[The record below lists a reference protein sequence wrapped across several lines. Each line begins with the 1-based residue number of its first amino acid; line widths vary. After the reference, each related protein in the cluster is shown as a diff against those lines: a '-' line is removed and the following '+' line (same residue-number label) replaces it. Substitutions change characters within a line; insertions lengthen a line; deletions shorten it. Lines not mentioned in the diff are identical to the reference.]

1 MKKIL
6 SFLLVI
12 FIIAIGYVTAFAES
26 DSVVKY
32 FDDLLPSQA
41 ANNPYMAV
49 QFLYERGIVEEKSE
63 RTFAPN
69 APITREEFAKIIV
82 LATDSSLTDKTGT
95 FSDVETGSWYE
106 PYVETANENKLMNAI
121 GDGIFGVGIN
131 ITREDAV
138 LSVYRMYGLLG
149 IPTEGLNT
157 TDKTIADGTS
167 ISDYAQEAV
176 YALAKLGTVDLIS
189 DKFRPKDA
197 VTRGEACIFIYRM
210 LISDGNAYNDRVQQ
224 NMPVEK
230 ATDEYLRKVVAYE
243 DFEGFWKLND
253 ALPSVPEVDD
263 YRANWLYVKRRVG
276 FENSSCLQAQGTE
289 FAMFVEVE
297 PSVTYNVDWMIK
309 TEGMDGNLSSI
320 LYLLFYNSKGQL
332 IYSHYD
338 RMGLITTDTD
348 WVSQHFSIDGPTPDL
363 DPKYLCVIPATSGSG
378 SGKVYFDNVTIS
390 QTFTDPLVTVMSSP
404 NYKGL
409 IYEENGQND
418 INVLVAMN
426 GKEQVLNFE
435 EMIIEAKVLDKDNNV
450 LMHSRKEGITSEMSL
465 IFSSKELDIGDYYL
479 RIALIDSTTNE
490 EISYD
495 EWTLRKRDPDYRP
508 TTYFDEYG
516 RLVKNG
522 KEMFVT
528 GAYAS
533 GVLPEV
539 MVDWRNMPL
548 DLCLTTGL
556 SAWWGNRETAEKEY
570 EEYGTSFVFSM
581 DNTYKNPPKGGQTF
595 GQTNFAS
602 ERPIMEGQLKY
613 LNQLNNDSL
622 FCYLLE
628 DEYSYSGY
636 ADRVRWHG
644 DILSELDIDR
654 PTYGVSAVSK
664 DACYAWYKGEDIH
677 SADPYIIY
685 GTEED
690 PIEKIYQNAKTL
702 YDYYPNR
709 PTWMVMQGCDLGVLS
724 ESHRQEFKRGP
735 NEQEFRNQIWQAVCA
750 GSQGVIWYSHYD
762 LKKDG
767 ADRSFEEYWADI
779 EKTTGELKE
788 LEDVILSVE
797 DAPMVD
803 VQAENNDM
811 MCYTARRHDGKT
823 YVIVVNM
830 LHSPQEVSVT
840 LEGAKSIYG
849 IYSEKNYETD
859 SNGAFKVELES
870 LGVDIFQIEQEEYL
884 SPQTDI
890 KAIGFY
896 NGNESY
902 IVDNN
907 IDEKDGVLN
916 IPENLES
923 VEFGIN
929 TVNDKIK
936 VYVNGEKTEKSAK
949 IDISGLDKLIFKV
962 EAEDSRY
969 YDEYVYEINRYSR
982 DTLSVET
989 PLFAGNSMTVNIS
1002 SDSNTLD
1009 IRGTVLV
1016 ALYEK
1021 ESGIMKWCESREILN
1036 GQKQLTLTFT
1046 DLPDYAE
1053 DMELRVFVWKDLKTL
1068 QPIFKQKT

>member
-6 SFLLVI
+6 SLLLTL
-12 FIIAIGYVTAFAES
+12 FIAMGYVTAFAEN

-32 FDDLLPSQA
+32 FDDLTTSQA
-41 ANNPYMAV
+41 ATNPYMAV
-49 QFLYERGIVEEKSE
+49 QFLYEKGIINGKSE

-69 APITREEFAKIIV
+69 DPITREEFAKIIV
-82 LATDSSLTDKTGT
+82 LATESELASKTGT
-95 FSDVETGSWYE
+95 FSDVKKGSWYE
-106 PYVETANENKLMNAI
+106 PYVETANENNLMKGT
-121 GDGIFGVGIN
+121 GDSIFGVGAN
-131 ITREDAV
+131 ITRQDAI
-138 LSVYRMYGLLG
+138 LIVYRMYGLLG
-149 IPTEGLNT
+149 IPTQEHNT
-157 TDKTIADGTS
+157 TDKTISDASS

-176 YALAKLGTVDLIS
+176 YALAKLGTVDLTS

-197 VTRGEACIFIYRM
+197 ITRGEACISIYRM
-210 LISDGNAYNDRVQQ
+210 LIADKNAYDDRVQM
-224 NMPVEK
+224 NMPIEK
-230 ATDEYLRKVVAYE
+230 ATDEYLRNIIAYE
-243 DFEGFWKLND
+243 DFEGEGLNA
-253 ALPSVPEVDD
+253 ALPSVPVVTDRSADLSLINRE
-263 YRANWLYVKRRVG
+263 VG
-276 FENSSCLQAQGTE
+276 FESSSCLQAKSTQ
-289 FAMFVEVE
+289 FAIFVEIE
-297 PSVTYNVDWMIK
+297 PSVTYNVDWMLK
-309 TEGMDGNLSSI
+309 TEDMDGVLYSVV
-320 LYLLFYNSKGQL
+320 YLLFYNSKGQL
-332 IYSHYD
+332 IYSNYD
-338 RMGLITTDTD
+338 RMGLVTTDTD
-348 WVSQHFSIDGPTPDL
+348 WIPQHFQNSAPTPDL
-363 DPKYLCVIPATSGSG
+363 DPAYLCVIPATGGSG
-378 SGKVYFDNVTIS
+378 TGNVYFDNIIIS
-390 QTFTDPLVTVMSSP
+390 QTLTDPLVTVMSSP

-426 GKEQVLNFE
+426 GKEAVLNFE
-435 EMIIEAKVLDKDNNV
+435 EMIIEANVLDKDNNV
-450 LMHSRKEGITSEMSL
+450 LMHSRKEGITSEMSF

-508 TTYFDEYG
+508 ETYFDEYG

-556 SAWWGNRETAEKEY
+556 SAWWGNREAAEKEY
-570 EEYGTSFVFSM
+570 EEYGTSFFFSM
-581 DNTYKNPPKGGQTF
+581 DNTFKNPPKGGQTF
-595 GQTNFAS
+595 GQTNIAS
-602 ERPIMEGQLKY
+602 ERPIIEGQIKN
-613 LNQLNNDSL
+613 LNHLNNESL
-622 FCYLLE
+622 FGYLLE
-628 DEYSYSGY
+628 DEYSYATWS
-636 ADRVRWHG
+636 DRLRWHG

-677 SADPYIIY
+677 AGDPYIIY
-685 GTEED
+685 GTDKD
-690 PIEKIYQNAKTL
+690 PIEKIYENAKTL

-750 GSQGVIWYSHYD
+750 GSQGVMWYAHYD
-762 LKKDG
+762 LKKAG

-779 EKTTGELKE
+779 KKTTGELKT

-803 VQAENNDM
+803 VQAEDNNM

-849 IYSEKNYETD
+849 IYSDKNYKTD
-859 SNGAFKVELES
+859 SNGSFKVRLGS

-884 SPQTDI
+884 SPQTGI

-907 IDEKDGVLN
+907 IDKKDGVLN
-916 IPENLES
+916 IPEGVES
-923 VEFGIN
+923 IEFGIN
-929 TVNDKIK
+929 TVNDKLKI
-936 VYVNGEKTEKSAK
+936 YVNGKKTEKSAK
-949 IDISGLDKLIFKV
+949 INISGIDKLVFKV

-969 YDEYVYEINRYSR
+969 YDEYVFTINR
-982 DTLSVET
+982 T
-989 PLFAGNSMTVNIS
+989 
-1002 SDSNTLD
+1002 
-1009 IRGTVLV
+1009 
-1016 ALYEK
+1016 K
-1021 ESGIMKWCESREILN
+1021 
-1036 GQKQLTLTFT
+1036 
-1046 DLPDYAE
+1046 
-1053 DMELRVFVWKDLKTL
+1053 
-1068 QPIFKQKT
+1068 